1 MLLFNGDVE
10 KTVES
15 IDWVVYGVK
24 AMDYFYFIKIP
35 RWIKEKAES
44 SKTEFAQELDLQG
57 IKFEDLVIEI
67 MKNKSANYKAQIE
80 TKAYETKNLNP
91 KTKEQVKKAEADS
104 RQSSLF

>member
-1 MLLFNGDVE
+1 GDVE

-15 IDWVVYGVK
+15 IDWIVFCVK

-35 RWIKEKAES
+35 HWLKEKAES
-44 SKTEFAQELDLQG
+44 SKAEFDKELALQG

-80 TKAYETKNLNP
+80 TKAYETKNFNP
-91 KTKEQVKKAEADS
+91 KTKEQIEKAEAKG
-104 RQSSLF
+104 R